1 MTKLIVITGIT
12 GKQGGSVA
20 DAFLSA
26 PGWRI
31 RAITRNPSSPAA
43 TAWAAKGVELV
54 QADMDSI
61 PSLTTAFAGA
71 TAIFAMTDFWTP
83 MADPATHAA
92 AAARGVS
99 VNEQCHDLE
108 VRRGK
113 NLAIAAGATAGLER
127 FVWSTLSAAAARS
140 GGRYRQLWHFD
151 GKAEVERFARAE
163 LPGKARF
170 VQVGLYVDNWRVAA
184 QEIVRGPDG
193 RFVHR
198 GLGDGRTRLPFV
210 WTRRD
215 VGVVVRRLVEEVEAG
230 KSALAYSEF
239 ISWREFMAKF
249 SKVLGVELG
258 GDEGIETLS
267 FQELKDVTHGDE
279 NIKNEVAESFAYFE
293 EFGYDGGDPEV
304 LYAKDIGVESLL
316 TPIEEY
322 IKQEDWSSI
331 MNVD

>member
-43 TAWAAKGVELV
+43 AAWAAKGVELV

-151 GKAEVERFARAE
+151 GKAEVERFARAQ
-163 LPGKARF
+163 LPGVARF

-184 QEIVRGPDG
+184 QEVVRGPDG
-193 RFVHR
+193 
-198 GLGDGRTRLPFV
+198 
-210 WTRRD
+210 
-215 VGVVVRRLVEEVEAG
+215 
-230 KSALAYSEF
+230 
-239 ISWREFMAKF
+239 REFMAKF

-267 FQELKDVTHGDE
+267 FQELKDLTHGDE
-279 NIKNEVAESFAYFE
+279 NIKNEIAESFAYFE
-293 EFGYDGGDPEV
+293 EFG
-304 LYAKDIGVESLL
+304 LES
-316 TPIEEY
+316 
-322 IKQEDWSSI
+322 KAF
-331 MNVD
+331 